1 MLDEAEN
8 LEKTSDIEVS
18 LEDITTFQANVAK
31 PFIAHLKD
39 NISSRFASSSDVVSA
54 MSIFD
59 PKKMPSFDSPDLSH
73 YGTDKPSQTLLG
85 NPTIKKALISS
96 EIHTEWIT
104 YRRHMAKQPKDNMK
118 SQLEDLVSNDML
130 ATMFPNL
137 HTIAK
142 ISLFIPVATASVER
156 SFSQMK
162 PIKTRLCSS
171 LNDTSLSHLMKIAI
185 ESPDQLTDGN
195 LDDNIVEVWAR
206 KNRRIVT

>member
-1 MLDEAEN
+1 MMQML
-8 LEKTSDIEVS
+8 KVH
-18 LEDITTFQANVAK
+18 FAK
-31 PFIAHLKD
+31 
-39 NISSRFASSSDVVSA
+39 SA
-54 MSIFD
+54 KFLGGQFNHRYSIGTL
-59 PKKMPSFDSPDLSH
+59 LSH
-73 YGTDKPSQTLLG
+73 CGTDNPSQTLLG
-85 NPTIKKALISS
+85 NPTVKKALISS

-130 ATMFPNL
+130 ATMSPNL
-137 HTIAK
+137 HTIAR
-142 ISLFIPVATASVER
+142 ISLSIPVAIASVER

-162 PIKTRLCSS
+162 LIKTRLRSS

-195 LDDNIVEVWAR
+195 LDDIVEVWAR